1 MSYHNLK
8 IGYVPLKSDLVTAP
22 GDYRRFA
29 HYAEIREID
38 YEIASFEKV
47 YDVVVVT
54 QGADITLWRD
64 YQHGIIIYDFIDS
77 YLSIPK
83 TNLKALFR
91 GFFKYVVGQH
101 KKLEFSY
108 WKTIKRMC
116 ARADIV
122 ICATKEQQDD
132 ILPYCSRV
140 PIILDYLDSVVQNAK
155 ENYQLGSPVRLFWEG
170 MPSNLFQLKLI
181 KNALLRL
188 NQKYNIELHIATNLM
203 YFRFLGKYGLT
214 SAKKEVER
222 IFENSIAHEWTKETI
237 TDLVRQSDIAIIP
250 IDSRYSL
257 NKFKPENKILFFWRM
272 GIPVVVSDIPS
283 YIRTMR
289 NADLD
294 FACKDEVDWYKKIES
309 LILDSSMRQATA
321 IAGKQYADRI
331 SNTKVI
337 TKEWDNVFESI
348 GISSSSS

>member
-1 MSYHNLK
+1 
-8 IGYVPLKSDLVTAP
+8 
-22 GDYRRFA
+22 
-29 HYAEIREID
+29 
-38 YEIASFEKV
+38 
-47 YDVVVVT
+47 
-54 QGADITLWRD
+54 
-64 YQHGIIIYDFIDS
+64 
-77 YLSIPK
+77 
-83 TNLKALFR
+83 
-91 GFFKYVVGQH
+91 
-101 KKLEFSY
+101 
-108 WKTIKRMC
+108 
-116 ARADIV
+116 
-122 ICATKEQQDD
+122 
-132 ILPYCSRV
+132 
-140 PIILDYLDSVVQNAK
+140 
-155 ENYQLGSPVRLFWEG
+155 

-294 FACKDEVDWYKKIES
+294 FVCKDEVDWYKKIES

-321 IAGKQYADRI
+321 TAGKQYADRI